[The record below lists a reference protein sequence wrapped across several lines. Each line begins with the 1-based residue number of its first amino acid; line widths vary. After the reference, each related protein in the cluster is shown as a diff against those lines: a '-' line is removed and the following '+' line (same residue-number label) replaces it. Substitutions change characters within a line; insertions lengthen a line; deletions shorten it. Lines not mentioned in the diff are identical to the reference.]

1 VLATGIAANLEFL
14 ELMFCSTHLQSMY
27 PMCMHASTLDCPIP
41 STTNSIDAE
50 MTLSLSVLH
59 SLKVTLDNVTFLV
72 LATGTC
78 PSSHTSPSSH
88 PTFPTPFTPALV
100 PHLWYSP
107 NSLSH
112 TARSSHSSS
121 LATARPL
128 SRNTSSPPP
137 QLPLPQ
143 LPEEATGNPMGP
155 V

>member
-1 VLATGIAANLEFL
+1 VLAAGIAANLEFL
-14 ELMFCSTHLQSMY
+14 ELMFCSTHLQSIY
-27 PMCMHASTLDCPIP
+27 PMRMRASTLDCPIP
-41 STTNSIDAE
+41 STTNPIDAE
-50 MTLSLSVLH
+50 ITLSLPVLR
-59 SLKVTLDNVTFLV
+59 SLKVTLDNATFLV
-72 LATGTC
+72 LVTWDM

-100 PHLWYSP
+100 PRLRDSP
-107 NSLSH
+107 NYLSR

-137 QLPLPQ
+137 QLPQPQ
-143 LPEEATGNPMGP
+143 LPEEATGP